1 MIAVFFPRE
10 TDPCS
15 RYRDSRSS
23 YEKYNDIIVRFMI
36 FLSFLQDGFII
47 PLVWQQSIQPVVAS
61 STAAAGLEP
70 VLPVSKTGVLTCY
83 TKPQETMVRFELT
96 LTVLQTVALP
106 AWLHCHSV
114 PGRIRTFTM
123 RV

>member
-36 FLSFLQDGFII
+36 FLSFLQDALII
-47 PLVWQQSIQPVVAS
+47 LHIGQQSIQLQVAS
-61 STAAAGLEP
+61 FTAAAGLEP
-70 VLPVSKTGVLTCY
+70 ALPASKAGVLTV
-83 TKPQETMVRFELT
+83 TPNRQR
-96 LTVLQTVALP
+96 QQ
-106 AWLHCHSV
+106 
-114 PGRIRTFTM
+114 
-123 RV
+123 